1 MSIRYIVGNPGSG
14 KSYYGVKV
22 LYDAFMRPKH
32 KSFFSVMPAI
42 IKAYKNN
49 EKHKSL
55 DEILKDDEKRDN
67 DYLVAYTNINEFK
80 FELCEKIKKL
90 DFVDL
95 ENKLTM
101 LYTEYKNNKDSG
113 DKELIELA
121 SELGL
126 YKALFVIDEI
136 HNFFDKDNEVLRW
149 WLTYHRH
156 LYQELYLI
164 TQDLSLVSNEYKTIA
179 EYFYKAVDSSKRFFS
194 KKFRYIQYSSYK
206 LYQKDIISKFLV
218 DFEQEI
224 FNLYHSG
231 NNGIGKSAVKKFM
244 WIGILL
250 ALIVF
255 ILFKVLISVFLTPD
269 EVEKIDE
276 KAIKQDSNYT
286 IKNTEN
292 FRIKKELEKLKEKN
306 VDDLFYYSFTCYEN
320 LCSFS
325 GSIDLF
331 RYEILV
337 HLMGTTEQVFSLK
350 RSSGLK
356 GGVTYEVL
364 LKNDVFKPLNITY
377 TQGKTDEKTFNNDF
391 SSPDFGL
398 GSFGNSN
405 KK

>member
-22 LYDAFMRPKH
+22 LYDAFIRPKY

-55 DEILKDDEKRDN
+55 DEILKDNEKKDN

-80 FELCEKIKKL
+80 FELCEHIKKL
-90 DFVDL
+90 DFLDL

-136 HNFFDKDNEVLRW
+136 HNFLDKDNEVLRW

-156 LYQELYLI
+156 LYQEMYLI

-194 KKFRYIQYSSYK
+194 KKFRYIQYASYK
-206 LYQKDIISKFLV
+206 LYQKDIISKFHV

-269 EVEKIDE
+269 EAENTDE
-276 KAIKQDSNYT
+276 VKSIKQDSNYT

-292 FRIKKELEKLKEKN
+292 SRIKKELEKLKENKDENFYYQFSCFNYQCSFKN
-306 VDDLFYYSFTCYEN
+306 STDLFEQTLLEQMLNKS
-320 LCSFS
+320 
-325 GSIDLF
+325 
-331 RYEILV
+331 EILYKGSRT
-337 HLMGTTEQVFSLK
+337 HTK
-350 RSSGLK
+350 GLVTWTYLVK
-356 GGVTYEVL
+356 GE
-364 LKNDVFKPLNITY
+364 VFKPLKIKYLNDERKKGI
-377 TQGKTDEKTFNNDF
+377 TDEKDNFE
-391 SSPDFGL
+391 L
-398 GSFGNSN
+398 GSFGF
-405 KK
+405 KP

>member
-22 LYDAFMRPKH
+22 LYDAFIRPKH

-55 DEILKDDEKRDN
+55 DEILKDDENRDN

-194 KKFRYIQYSSYK
+194 KKFRYIQYASYK

-250 ALIVF
+250 ALLVF

-269 EVEKIDE
+269 EVEKTDE

-292 FRIKKELEKLKEKN
+292 FRIKKELEKLKENNEESFYYQFSCFNYQCSFKN
-306 VDDLFYYSFTCYEN
+306 STDLFEQTLLEQMLNKS
-320 LCSFS
+320 
-325 GSIDLF
+325 
-331 RYEILV
+331 EILYKGSRT
-337 HLMGTTEQVFSLK
+337 HTK
-350 RSSGLK
+350 GLVTWTYLVK
-356 GGVTYEVL
+356 GE
-364 LKNDVFKPLNITY
+364 VFKPLKIKYLNDERKKGI
-377 TQGKTDEKTFNNDF
+377 TDEKDNFE
-391 SSPDFGL
+391 L
-398 GSFGNSN
+398 GSFGF
-405 KK
+405 KP

>member
-22 LYDAFMRPKH
+22 LYDAFIRPRRLGLFE
-32 KSFFSVMPAI
+32 FFE
-42 IKAYKNN
+42 AYK
-49 EKHKSL
+49 KGDFKSL
-55 DEILKDDEKRDN
+55 ERSKNETVFN
-67 DYLVAYTNINEFK
+67 VAYTNINEFK
-80 FELCEKIKKL
+80 FDLNPKIKKF
-90 DFVDL
+90 DFNKFFNDL
-95 ENKLTM
+95 TI
-101 LYTEYKNNKDSG
+101 LYYEYKKPDVDDS
-113 DKELIELA
+113 KLIKKAQEF
-121 SELGL
+121 GL
-126 YKALFVIDEI
+126 YKALFVLDEV

-269 EVEKIDE
+269 EVEKTDE

-292 FRIKKELEKLKEKN
+292 FRIKKELEKLKENKDENFYYEFSCFNYQCSFKN
-306 VDDLFYYSFTCYEN
+306 STDLFEQTLLEQMLNKS
-320 LCSFS
+320 
-325 GSIDLF
+325 
-331 RYEILV
+331 EILYKGSRT
-337 HLMGTTEQVFSLK
+337 HTK
-350 RSSGLK
+350 GLVTWTYLVK
-356 GGVTYEVL
+356 GE
-364 LKNDVFKPLNITY
+364 VFKPLKIKYLNDERKK
-377 TQGKTDEKTFNNDF
+377 GKTDEKDNFE
-391 SSPDFGL
+391 L
-398 GSFGNSN
+398 GSFGF
-405 KK
+405 KP

>member
-22 LYDAFMRPKH
+22 LYDAFIRPKH

-55 DEILKDDEKRDN
+55 DEILKDNEKKDN

-80 FELCEKIKKL
+80 FELCEHIKKL
-90 DFVDL
+90 DFLDL

-113 DKELIELA
+113 DKELIELS

-136 HNFFDKDNEVLRW
+136 HNFLDKDNEVLRW

-156 LYQELYLI
+156 LYQEMYLI

-194 KKFRYIQYSSYK
+194 KKFRYIQYASYK
-206 LYQKDIISKFLV
+206 LYQKDIISKFHV

-269 EVEKIDE
+269 EAENTDE
-276 KAIKQDSNYT
+276 VKSIKQDSNYT

-292 FRIKKELEKLKEKN
+292 SRIKKELEKLKENKDENFYYQFSCFNYQCSFKN
-306 VDDLFYYSFTCYEN
+306 STDLFEQTLLEQMLNKS
-320 LCSFS
+320 
-325 GSIDLF
+325 
-331 RYEILV
+331 EILYKGSRT
-337 HLMGTTEQVFSLK
+337 HTK
-350 RSSGLK
+350 GLVTWTYLVK
-356 GGVTYEVL
+356 GE
-364 LKNDVFKPLNITY
+364 VFKPLKIKYLNDERKKGI
-377 TQGKTDEKTFNNDF
+377 TDEKDNFE
-391 SSPDFGL
+391 L
-398 GSFGNSN
+398 GSFGF
-405 KK
+405 KP

>member
-1 MSIRYIVGNPGSG
+1 MSIRYIVGNAGSG
-14 KSYYGVKV
+14 KSYYGIKV
-22 LYDAFMRPKH
+22 LYDAFIRPKH

-55 DEILKDDEKRDN
+55 DEILKDNEKKDN

-80 FELCEKIKKL
+80 FELCEHIKKL
-90 DFVDL
+90 DFLDL

-136 HNFFDKDNEVLRW
+136 HNFLDKDNEVLRW

-156 LYQELYLI
+156 LYQEMYLI

-194 KKFRYIQYSSYK
+194 KKFRYIQYASYK
-206 LYQKDIISKFLV
+206 LYQKDIISKFHV

-269 EVEKIDE
+269 EVENTDE
-276 KAIKQDSNYT
+276 AKPIKQDSNYT

-292 FRIKKELEKLKEKN
+292 SRIKKELEKLKEN
-306 VDDLFYYSFTCYEN
+306 NDENFYYQFSCFNYQ
-320 LCSFS
+320 CSFKNS
-325 GSIDLF
+325 TDLLEQTLLEQMLNKS
-331 RYEILV
+331 EILYKGSRT
-337 HLMGTTEQVFSLK
+337 HTK
-350 RSSGLK
+350 GLVTWTYLVK
-356 GGVTYEVL
+356 GE
-364 LKNDVFKPLNITY
+364 VFKPLKIKYLNDERKKGI
-377 TQGKTDEKTFNNDF
+377 TDEKDNFEF
-391 SSPDFGL
+391 
-398 GSFGNSN
+398 GSFGF
-405 KK
+405 KP

>member
-22 LYDAFMRPKH
+22 LYDAFIRPKH

-55 DEILKDDEKRDN
+55 DEILKDNEKKDN

-80 FELCEKIKKL
+80 FDLCEHIKKL
-90 DFVDL
+90 DFLDL

-136 HNFFDKDNEVLRW
+136 HNFLDKDNEVLRW

-156 LYQELYLI
+156 LYQEMYLI

-194 KKFRYIQYSSYK
+194 KKFRYIQYASYK
-206 LYQKDIISKFLV
+206 LYQKDIISKFHV

-269 EVEKIDE
+269 EAEEIDE

-292 FRIKKELEKLKEKN
+292 SRIKKESVKLKENNEESFYYQFSCYNYQCSFKN
-306 VDDLFYYSFTCYEN
+306 STDLFEQTLLEQMLNKS
-320 LCSFS
+320 
-325 GSIDLF
+325 
-331 RYEILV
+331 EILYKGSRT
-337 HLMGTTEQVFSLK
+337 HTK
-350 RSSGLK
+350 GLVTWTYLVK
-356 GGVTYEVL
+356 GE
-364 LKNDVFKPLNITY
+364 VFKPLKI
-377 TQGKTDEKTFNNDF
+377 K
-391 SSPDFGL
+391 
-398 GSFGNSN
+398 
-405 KK
+405 

>member
-1 MSIRYIVGNPGSG
+1 
-14 KSYYGVKV
+14 
-22 LYDAFMRPKH
+22 PKH

-55 DEILKDDEKRDN
+55 DEILKDNEKKDN

-80 FELCEKIKKL
+80 FELCEHIKKL
-90 DFVDL
+90 DFLDL

-136 HNFFDKDNEVLRW
+136 HNFLDKDNEVLRW

-156 LYQELYLI
+156 LYQEMYLI

-194 KKFRYIQYSSYK
+194 KKFRYIQYASYK
-206 LYQKDIISKFLV
+206 LYQKDIISKFHV

-269 EVEKIDE
+269 EVEEIDE
-276 KAIKQDSNYT
+276 KSIKQDANYT

-337 HLMGTTEQVFSLK
+337 HLMGTTEQVFSLR

-391 SSPDFGL
+391 SGPDFGL
-398 GSFGNSN
+398 GSFGNSS

>member
-1 MSIRYIVGNPGSG
+1 
-14 KSYYGVKV
+14 
-22 LYDAFMRPKH
+22 
-32 KSFFSVMPAI
+32 
-42 IKAYKNN
+42 
-49 EKHKSL
+49 
-55 DEILKDDEKRDN
+55 
-67 DYLVAYTNINEFK
+67 
-80 FELCEKIKKL
+80 
-90 DFVDL
+90 
-95 ENKLTM
+95 
-101 LYTEYKNNKDSG
+101 
-113 DKELIELA
+113 
-121 SELGL
+121 
-126 YKALFVIDEI
+126 
-136 HNFFDKDNEVLRW
+136 
-149 WLTYHRH
+149 
-156 LYQELYLI
+156 
-164 TQDLSLVSNEYKTIA
+164 
-179 EYFYKAVDSSKRFFS
+179 RFFS
-194 KKFRYIQYSSYK
+194 KKFRYIQYASYK
-206 LYQKDIISKFLV
+206 LYQKDIISKFHV

-250 ALIVF
+250 SLIVF

-269 EVEKIDE
+269 EAEEIDE
-276 KAIKQDSNYT
+276 KPIKQDSNYT

-292 FRIKKELEKLKEKN
+292 SRIKKESVKLKEKN

-337 HLMGTTEQVFSLK
+337 HLMGTTEQVFSLR

-391 SSPDFGL
+391 SGPDFGL
-398 GSFGNSN
+398 GSFGNSS

>member
-22 LYDAFMRPKH
+22 LYDAFIRPKH

-55 DEILKDDEKRDN
+55 DEILKDNKKKDN

-80 FELCEKIKKL
+80 FELCEHIKKL
-90 DFVDL
+90 DFLDL

-101 LYTEYKNNKDSG
+101 LYTEYKNNDSG
-113 DKELIELA
+113 DKELIELS

-136 HNFFDKDNEVLRW
+136 HNFLDKDNEVLRW

-156 LYQELYLI
+156 LYQEMYLI

-194 KKFRYIQYSSYK
+194 KKFRYIQYASYK
-206 LYQKDIISKFLV
+206 LYQKDIISKFHV

-269 EVEKIDE
+269 EAENTDE
-276 KAIKQDSNYT
+276 VKPIKQDSNYT

-292 FRIKKELEKLKEKN
+292 SRIKKELGKLKENNDESFYYQFSCYNYQCSFKN
-306 VDDLFYYSFTCYEN
+306 STDLFEQTLLEQMLNKS
-320 LCSFS
+320 
-325 GSIDLF
+325 
-331 RYEILV
+331 EILYKGSRT
-337 HLMGTTEQVFSLK
+337 HTK
-350 RSSGLK
+350 GLVTWTYLVK
-356 GGVTYEVL
+356 GE
-364 LKNDVFKPLNITY
+364 VFKPLKIKYLNDERKK
-377 TQGKTDEKTFNNDF
+377 GKTDEKDNFE
-391 SSPDFGL
+391 L
-398 GSFGNSN
+398 GSFGF
-405 KK
+405 KP